1 MMSSETLRNI
11 HTKEGDANMATTHRL
26 RFGVKTAP
34 QNTTYEDMLRVWREA
49 DGIEVIEHAWLFDHF
64 MPIAGDP
71 TGPCLEGWTLL
82 AAFAAQTE
90 RLRIGQM
97 VTGNTY
103 RHPTVLANMGATVDV
118 ISHGRLDFGI
128 GAGWN
133 ELEHSSYG
141 IPLYAP
147 GERIRRLGEAC
158 EIIRRMWTEEAPTFE
173 GRYYQIHEARCEP
186 KPVQK
191 PNPPFVIGGSG
202 EQLTLRVV
210 AQYAD
215 IWNFVGGSIESF
227 HHKNAVLN
235 EHCAAVG
242 RDPNAIE
249 RSTQIAVNYG
259 DLPATRA
266 QTQAFIDAG
275 ITHIILNLRYPYP
288 EGIVRRLAD
297 EVIAPITNG

>member
-1 MMSSETLRNI
+1 
-11 HTKEGDANMATTHRL
+11 MATTQPL
-26 RFGVKTAP
+26 RFGFKTAP
-34 QNTTYEDMLRVWREA
+34 QNTTYDDMLRVWREA
-49 DGIEVIEHAWLFDHF
+49 DGIPAFEHAWLFDHF
-64 MPIAGDP
+64 MPLTHLGGDP

-90 RLRIGQM
+90 RLRVGQM

-103 RHPTVLANMGATVDV
+103 RHPAVLANMGATVDA

-133 ELEHSSYG
+133 ELEHTSYG
-141 IPLYAP
+141 IPLYTP

-158 EIIRRMWTEEAPTFE
+158 EVIRRMWTETAPTFE

-191 PNPPFVIGGSG
+191 PYPPFVIGGSG

-215 IWNFVGGSIESF
+215 IWNFAGGPVETF
-227 HHKNAVLN
+227 VHKSAVLD
-235 EHCAAVG
+235 EHCAAIG
-242 RDPNAIE
+242 RDPAAIA
-249 RSTQIAVNYG
+249 RSIQIGMNYD
-259 DLPATRA
+259 DLAASRESIRP
-266 QTQAFIDAG
+266 FIAAG
-275 ITHIILNLRYPYP
+275 ASHIILNLRAPYP
-288 EGIVRRLAD
+288 DGIAQRLAD
-297 EVIAPITNG
+297 EVIAPLQQG